1 MLFEIPIII
10 TELHILL
17 FDAFEFFTGTKHR
30 SAYLSWFAC
39 NPPKEFESKSVIER
53 TDQTFSLVNE
63 SFQVDTSRVSCL
75 QVRL

>member
-1 MLFEIPIII
+1 MLFDIPIII

-17 FDAFEFFTGTKHR
+17 FDAFEFFIGIKHR

-39 NPPKEFESKSVIER
+39 NPLKEFESKSVIER
-53 TDQTFSLVNE
+53 TDQTFSLVCE
-63 SFQVDTSRVSCL
+63 SFQFDTSRVSCL